1 MPRLLRDELE
11 KNDRELAV
19 AFDRIFE
26 ESLSIWEEQYLREF
40 TTHGKRHTQQ
50 VERNLDSL
58 TRPLQASTNPLSAE
72 EIFVL
77 LSATCLHDIG
87 MQRADDPD
95 ARRKHAQYA
104 YELIV
109 NSYAR
114 FTTEERRVT
123 LPIDDRNARIAIA
136 RVARAHWTEHALVLP
151 EQEFINDQNYR
162 GRLKLLGL
170 LLAMADLLDLSPV
183 RARYFRSIHRLFE
196 LPPVS
201 QLHQTMHDLVKG
213 IMIRPPNA
221 NVRGALQFQV
231 EWADNN
237 DVVHMM
243 NDWVMQWFSSQWLQ
257 IQGTLYELS
266 GGVINWARPWV
277 SVYFE
282 APQGPVPTLSVAALN
297 LLKAERAEQ
306 VRIDRKDF
314 AAKFLEA
321 IENKR
326 IILFL
331 FPADSGFDW
340 RRLSEWCDATSR
352 IQENCK
358 VALIDLRPSSPSYFA
373 GIIPQI
379 MTQWGWHLPSCS
391 DEEAFR
397 FLENYVTDETS
408 TLVSIIRTDEYVNEF
423 LKQLLQTLVRSK
435 DNTAGRVCLLISPNA
450 QGPTELA
457 DASIVDFDGSSLPR
471 PEVEEHLQLRRGYSA
486 RQSSEIYQR
495 MVELELT
502 SHPARIYTYIEQLQE
517 LGH

>member
-162 GRLKLLGL
+162 GRLK
-170 LLAMADLLDLSPV
+170 
-183 RARYFRSIHRLFE
+183 
-196 LPPVS
+196 
-201 QLHQTMHDLVKG
+201 
-213 IMIRPPNA
+213 
-221 NVRGALQFQV
+221 FQV

-257 IQGTLYELS
+257 IQGPLYELS